1 METSIEPD
9 VGTRIR
15 ALREQQGL
23 SLRAIAKRC
32 NLSINAISRIERGE
46 SSPTLT
52 SLHQLALAL
61 EVPITDFFEDES
73 DQVIVFV
80 RHDRRSRSSS
90 NGIIMENLGSGLP
103 DQQIEPFLVT
113 IEPGAGSAAS
123 QITHPGEEFVH
134 CLEGVVDYQIGE
146 QIYTLQPGDSLLF
159 EASQP
164 HCFYNSTDTIARAML
179 IFQANHNRHLLWQS
193 HLDMSSSR

>member
-15 ALREQQGL
+15 ALREQRGL

-73 DQVIVFV
+73 DQVIVYV
-80 RHDRRSRSSS
+80 KQDRRSRASS

-103 DQQIEPFLVT
+103 NQQIMPFLVT
-113 IEPGAGSAAS
+113 VDPGVGSATS
-123 QITHPGEEFVH
+123 PITHPGEEFVH
-134 CLEGVVDYQIGE
+134 CLEGVVEYQVGE

-164 HCFYNSTDTIARAML
+164 HCFHNPTDITASMML
-179 IFQANHNRHLLWQS
+179 IFQADHNRHQLWQS
-193 HLDMSSSR
+193 HLDMSSDQ